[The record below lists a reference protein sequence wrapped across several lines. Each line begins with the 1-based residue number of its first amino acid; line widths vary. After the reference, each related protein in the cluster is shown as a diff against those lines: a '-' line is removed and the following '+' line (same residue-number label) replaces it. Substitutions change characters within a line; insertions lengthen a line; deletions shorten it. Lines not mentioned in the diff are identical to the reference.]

1 MDIKRD
7 EDSEYD
13 RIMRSLC
20 PLKIERLSKLG
31 AFEKSTRTSRTRKL
45 KRAIKKLDMQI
56 VSELKIRNA
65 RPIFNLVQLDAIEK
79 PSLREQ
85 QLGPVNKLADDVLWK
100 ARFSKSTAVNYE
112 LPLPSK
118 ELVQIPLEAIDD

>member
-1 MDIKRD
+1 
-7 EDSEYD
+7 
-13 RIMRSLC
+13 
-20 PLKIERLSKLG
+20 
-31 AFEKSTRTSRTRKL
+31 
-45 KRAIKKLDMQI
+45 MQI

-65 RPIFNLVQLDAIEK
+65 RPIVLFNLVQLDAIEK